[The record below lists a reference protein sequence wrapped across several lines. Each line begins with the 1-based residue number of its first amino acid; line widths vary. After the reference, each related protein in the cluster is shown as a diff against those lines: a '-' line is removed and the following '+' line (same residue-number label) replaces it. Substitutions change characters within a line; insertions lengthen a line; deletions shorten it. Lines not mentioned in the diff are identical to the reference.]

1 MGKGPYSTHL
11 MMMCGCDAIVLMR
24 QKAVANLGRPG
35 TAAMSSNTCVV
46 RFASFRLPT
55 EGCGQMSW
63 MVLARAYQGKP

>member
-1 MGKGPYSTHL
+1 MGTGPYLTHL
-11 MMMCGCDAIVLMR
+11 MMMSGCDVTVLMR
-24 QKAVANLGRPG
+24 QTAVANPGRPG

-55 EGCGQMSW
+55 EGCRQMSW